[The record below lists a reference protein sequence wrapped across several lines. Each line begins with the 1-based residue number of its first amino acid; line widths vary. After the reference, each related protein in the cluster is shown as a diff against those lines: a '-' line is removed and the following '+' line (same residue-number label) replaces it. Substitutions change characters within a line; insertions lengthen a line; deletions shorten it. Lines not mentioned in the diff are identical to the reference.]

1 MQLDDDDGADCVDS
15 CAADDAVAGSNK
27 MVVTNV
33 QENNDTYVCCK
44 SLERPPLQHP
54 QYLYY
59 VHNNMNTHANQT
71 CWNFLISVVIWIL
84 FSFDLIRE

>member
-1 MQLDDDDGADCVDS
+1 MQPDDDYDDGAGCVDS
-15 CAADDAVAGSNK
+15 CAEDDAVAGSNK

-59 VHNNMNTHANQT
+59 VHNNTNTHTNQT
-71 CWNFLISVVIWIL
+71 
-84 FSFDLIRE
+84 R

>member
-1 MQLDDDDGADCVDS
+1 MVGLVAQLDDDGGDGAGCGDG
-15 CAADDAVAGSNK
+15 CAEGDAVAGSNK

-59 VHNNMNTHANQT
+59 VHITNMNTHNQIKHF
-71 CWNFLISVVIWIL
+71 WKYVFALQL
-84 FSFDLIRE
+84 K